1 MKSEVT
7 KDMLCESLK
16 GLLAQKPLDKISI
29 KAITDGCGLNRQ
41 TFYYHF
47 DDIYQAVDWLL
58 KKEAVSIFFDQRE
71 NLLVK
76 EGLQLLFAYITENR
90 AMCLNMLASVGN
102 EYIYRFFY
110 DELYAIICNN
120 LSYSEN
126 GASLNAVEHAQLA
139 KYLVISCGSY
149 IVAWMMGIVEESPEE
164 ITEFLVRQMDKHE
177 Q

>member
-1 MKSEVT
+1 MKSDVT

-16 GLLAQKPLDKISI
+16 RLLAQKSLDKISI

-58 KKEAVSIFFDQRE
+58 KKEAISIFFDQRD
-71 NLLVK
+71 NLLIK
-76 EGLQLLFAYITENR
+76 EGLQLLFTYITANR
-90 AMCLNMLASVGN
+90 AMCLNILISVGN

-120 LSYSEN
+120 LSHSKK
-126 GASLNAVEHAQLA
+126 GAIINAAEKAQLV

-149 IVAWMMGIVEESPEE
+149 IVAWMMGIVQESPEE
-164 ITEFLVRQMDKHE
+164 ITEFLVRQIVKHE

>member
-7 KDMLCESLK
+7 KDLLCESLK
-16 GLLAQKPLDKISI
+16 RLLAQKSLDKISI

-58 KKEAVSIFFDQRE
+58 KKEAVSIFFDQKE
-71 NLLVK
+71 NLLLK
-76 EGLQLLFAYITENR
+76 EGLQVLFAYIASNR
-90 AMCLNMLASVGN
+90 TMCLNVLASVGN

-110 DELYAIICNN
+110 DELYSIICNN
-120 LSYSEN
+120 LSDSEK
-126 GASLNAVEHAQLA
+126 GVALDASKKAQLV

-149 IVAWMMGIVEESPEE
+149 IVAWMMGVVEESPEE
-164 ITEFLVRQMDKHE
+164 IIEFLLRQIEKQE